1 MALCTV
7 SYPPPDTQGLL
18 VCSVLN
24 DVFVSREFS
33 DDFELETKGERY
45 MDIGETFVE
54 LPRVTSTHSRVMY
67 GNLLQV
73 SDNLDFRNPV
83 FAGRA
88 KRNRSLGSSQA
99 FIVEL
104 ALADQA
110 FREKLKRYMIA
121 GGKQFVYIAD
131 YLDRY

>member
-1 MALCTV
+1 
-7 SYPPPDTQGLL
+7 
-18 VCSVLN
+18 
-24 DVFVSREFS
+24 
-33 DDFELETKGERY
+33 

-67 GNLLQV
+67 GNLLQIA
-73 SDNLDFRNPV
+73 DNLDFRNPV

-88 KRNRSLGSSQA
+88 KRNRSVGSAQA

-104 ALADQA
+104 ALADRA
-110 FREKLKRYMIA
+110 FRERIKRFMIA
-121 GGKQFVYIAD
+121 GGKQFIYTAD